1 MNLKHIFSNIFL
13 SKNSINLKTYD
24 AGIDDY
30 VKKSNK
36 NIEGNKKIWIDT
48 ALWLIQKT
56 DLIFEIGSG
65 PWLDADYMETQ
76 WYRVVRSD
84 ASKWFIEYQKN
95 LWKNIIFYDVSL
107 PTPLSQ
113 KFSLVYCNLVLQH
126 FPKSNLQK
134 LLQNISQILSPEW
147 YLALGIKLWEWEKW
161 EYDKLNLP
169 RYFSYYSEIE
179 FEDELKKVWY
189 KKVFSVIENKI
200 YSHTI
205 FQKF

>member
-1 MNLKHIFSNIFL
+1 
-13 SKNSINLKTYD
+13 
-24 AGIDDY
+24 
-30 VKKSNK
+30 
-36 NIEGNKKIWIDT
+36 
-48 ALWLIQKT
+48 
-56 DLIFEIGSG
+56 
-65 PWLDADYMETQ
+65 
-76 WYRVVRSD
+76 
-84 ASKWFIEYQKN
+84 
-95 LWKNIIFYDVSL
+95 
-107 PTPLSQ
+107 
-113 KFSLVYCNLVLQH
+113 VYCNLVLQH